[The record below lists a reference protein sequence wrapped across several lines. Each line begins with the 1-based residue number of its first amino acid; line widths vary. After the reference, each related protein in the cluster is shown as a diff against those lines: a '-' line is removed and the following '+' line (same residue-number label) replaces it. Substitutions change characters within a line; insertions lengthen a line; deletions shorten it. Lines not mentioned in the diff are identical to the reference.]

1 MQADFK
7 EKLNIGKLGENIIS
21 AWFHQKGFS
30 ILPVYEVEGNDN
42 KGPRMFSGGQQLIA
56 PDIFVFR
63 EKDAYWIEAK
73 HKTRFS
79 WHGKTSQWVTGI
91 DIKHYEHYLEIDIE
105 TPWPVWLL
113 FLHKDSTPW
122 AEDLS
127 RWRACPKACPVGL
140 FGNALDKLR
149 NTENHRDTRW
159 GKHGMVY
166 WARDSL
172 IQIASMEEIER
183 LQQSESG

>member
-7 EKLNIGKLGENIIS
+7 EKLQTGKMGENLIS
-21 AWFHQKGFS
+21 AWFQQKGYS
-30 ILPVYEVEGNDN
+30 ILPVYETEGNDH
-42 KGPRMFSGGQQLIA
+42 KGPRMFAGGQQLIA

-63 EKDAYWIEAK
+63 GSDAYWIEAK

-79 WHGKTSQWVTGI
+79 WHGKTRRWVTGI
-91 DIKHYEHYLEIDIE
+91 DIKHYEHYKEVDVE

-122 AEDLS
+122 TEDIS
-127 RWRACPKACPVGL
+127 RWNCPNACPVGL
-140 FGNALDKLR
+140 FGNTLDRLR
-149 NTENHRDTRW
+149 NLESHRDLRW

-166 WARDSL
+166 WARDNL
-172 IQIASMEEIER
+172 LQIASAEEVER
-183 LQQSESG
+183 LQQVDTS